1 MRQPLELLIDRY
13 QKNLFAAAFNVC
25 ANAQDAEDVVQDTFL
40 QYYSTNKQFNDEEH
54 IKAWLLRVAINKAKD
69 VTRRSRR
76 KNTVS
81 LEELTTDIPFED
93 PEVETFFDE
102 VMNLPEHYR
111 VAIHLFYY
119 EDMAV
124 KDIANCLQI
133 SEGSVKMRLS
143 RGRDLLKERLTEDDD
158 NDRSGKI
165 QKCG

>member
-1 MRQPLELLIDRY
+1 MRLSLELLIDRY

-40 QYYSTNKQFNDEEH
+40 QYYSANKQFTDEEH

-102 VMNLPEHYR
+102 VMNLPEQYR

-124 KDIANCLQI
+124 KDIAKCLQI

>member
-40 QYYSTNKQFNDEEH
+40 QYYSANKQFTDEEH

-81 LEELTTDIPFED
+81 LEELTTEIPFED
-93 PEVETFFDE
+93 PAVETFFDE
-102 VMNLPEHYR
+102 VMNLPERYR

-124 KDIANCLQI
+124 KDIANCLQL

-158 NDRSGKI
+158 HDRSGKI

>member
-40 QYYSTNKQFNDEEH
+40 QYYSANKQFNDEEH

-69 VTRRSRR
+69 LTRRSRR

>member
-1 MRQPLELLIDRY
+1 MRQSLELLIERY
-13 QKNLFAAAFNVC
+13 QKNLFAAAYNVC

-40 QYYSTNKQFNDEEH
+40 QYYSVNKQFNDEEH

-69 VTRRSRR
+69 VTRRSRW
-76 KNTVS
+76 KSTVS
-81 LEELTTDIPFED
+81 LEDINEDIPFED

-102 VMNLPEHYR
+102 VMKLPEKYR

-124 KDIANCLQI
+124 KDIADCLKI

-143 RGRDLLKERLTEDDD
+143 RARDLLKERLTEDDD
-158 NDRSGKI
+158 HDRSRKI
-165 QKCG
+165 QACG

>member
-1 MRQPLELLIDRY
+1 MTQEIRISNLIIR
-13 QKNLFAAAFNVC
+13 KFW
-25 ANAQDAEDVVQDTFL
+25 DV
-40 QYYSTNKQFNDEEH
+40 FNDEEH

-69 VTRRSRR
+69 AARRYRW

-81 LEELTTDIPFED
+81 LEDLTEEIPFED
-93 PEVETFFDE
+93 PETESFFDE
-102 VMNLPEHYR
+102 VMRLPEKYR

-124 KDIANCLQI
+124 KDIAQCLRI

>member
-1 MRQPLELLIDRY
+1 MRQSLELLIDRY

-25 ANAQDAEDVVQDTFL
+25 ANAQDAEDAVQDTFL

-69 VTRRSRR
+69 AARRYRW

-81 LEELTTDIPFED
+81 LEELTEEIPFEA
-93 PEVETFFDE
+93 PEVESFFDE
-102 VMNLPEHYR
+102 VMRLPEKYR

-124 KDIANCLQI
+124 KDIAQCLRI

>member
-1 MRQPLELLIDRY
+1 MRQPLELLIERY
-13 QKNLFAAAFNVC
+13 QKNLFAAAYNVC

-40 QYYSTNKQFNDEEH
+40 QYYSVNKQFNDEEH

-69 VTRRSRR
+69 VTRRFRW

-81 LEELTTDIPFED
+81 LEDLGEDIPFED
-93 PEVETFFDE
+93 PEVESFFDE
-102 VMNLPEHYR
+102 VMKLPEKYR

-124 KDIANCLQI
+124 RDIADCLKI

-158 NDRSGKI
+158 DDRSGKI
-165 QKCG
+165 QMCG

>member
-40 QYYSTNKQFNDEEH
+40 QYYSANKQFNDEEH

>member
-1 MRQPLELLIDRY
+1 MRLPLELLIDRY
-13 QKNLFAAAFNVC
+13 QKNLFAAAYNVC

-40 QYYSTNKQFNDEEH
+40 QYYCTNKQFNDEEH

-69 VTRRSRR
+69 AARRFRW

-81 LEELTTDIPFED
+81 LEDLNEDIPFED
-93 PEVETFFDE
+93 PEVETLFVE
-102 VMNLPEHYR
+102 VMRLPEKYR

-124 KDIANCLQI
+124 KDIAECLQI

-143 RGRDLLKERLTEDDD
+143 RGRDLLKQKLTEDED

>member
-1 MRQPLELLIDRY
+1 MRQSLELLIDRY

-25 ANAQDAEDVVQDTFL
+25 ANAQDAEDAVQDTFL

-69 VTRRSRR
+69 AARRYRW

-81 LEELTTDIPFED
+81 LEELTEEIPFED
-93 PEVETFFDE
+93 PEAESFFDE
-102 VMNLPEHYR
+102 VMRLPEKYR

-124 KDIANCLQI
+124 KDIAQCLRI

>member
-25 ANAQDAEDVVQDTFL
+25 ANAQDAEDAVQDTFL

-102 VMNLPEHYR
+102 VMNLSEKYR

>member
-13 QKNLFAAAFNVC
+13 QKNLFAAAYNVC

-40 QYYSTNKQFNDEEH
+40 QYYSINKQFNDEEH

-69 VTRRSRR
+69 VTRRSRW
-76 KNTVS
+76 KSTVP
-81 LEELTTDIPFED
+81 LEDLKEDIPFED
-93 PEVETFFDE
+93 PEIETFFDE
-102 VMNLPEHYR
+102 VMSLPEKYR

-124 KDIANCLQI
+124 KDIADCLKI

-143 RGRDLLKERLTEDDD
+143 RARDLLKERLTEDDD
-158 NDRSGKI
+158 DDRSGKI
-165 QKCG
+165 QMCG

>member
-25 ANAQDAEDVVQDTFL
+25 ANAQDAEEVVQDTFL
-40 QYYSTNKQFNDEEH
+40 QYYSANKQFNDEEH

>member
-40 QYYSTNKQFNDEEH
+40 QYYSANKQFSDEEH

>member
-40 QYYSTNKQFNDEEH
+40 QYYSANKQFSDEEH

-69 VTRRSRR
+69 MTRRSRR

>member
-13 QKNLFAAAFNVC
+13 QKNLFAAAYNVC

-69 VTRRSRR
+69 AARRYRW

-81 LEELTTDIPFED
+81 LEDLTEEIPFED
-93 PEVETFFDE
+93 PETESFFDE
-102 VMNLPEHYR
+102 VMRLPEKYR

-158 NDRSGKI
+158 DDRSGKI

>member
-1 MRQPLELLIDRY
+1 MRQSLELLIERY
-13 QKNLFAAAFNVC
+13 QKNLFAAAYNVC

-40 QYYSTNKQFNDEEH
+40 QYYSANKQFTDEEH

-69 VTRRSRR
+69 VTRRFRR

-81 LEELTTDIPFED
+81 LEELCEDIPFED

-102 VMNLPEHYR
+102 VMNLPEKYR

-124 KDIANCLQI
+124 REIADCLNI

-158 NDRSGKI
+158 NDRARKI
-165 QKCG
+165 QACG

>member
-1 MRQPLELLIDRY
+1 MRQSLELLIERY
-13 QKNLFAAAFNVC
+13 QKNLFAAAYNVC
-25 ANAQDAEDVVQDTFL
+25 ANAQDAEDVVQDTFI

-69 VTRRSRR
+69 VTRRFRW

-81 LEELTTDIPFED
+81 LEDLSTDIPFED

-102 VMNLPEHYR
+102 VMKLPEKYR

-124 KDIANCLQI
+124 KDIADCLQI

-158 NDRSGKI
+158 NDRSRKI

>member
-1 MRQPLELLIDRY
+1 MRLSLELLIDRY
-13 QKNLFAAAFNVC
+13 QKNLFAAALNVC

-40 QYYSTNKQFNDEEH
+40 QYYSANKQFNDEEH

-81 LEELTTDIPFED
+81 LEDLNEDIPFED

-102 VMNLPEHYR
+102 VMSLPEKYR

-133 SEGSVKMRLS
+133 SEGNVKMRLS

>member
-40 QYYSTNKQFNDEEH
+40 QYYSANKQFNDEEH

-81 LEELTTDIPFED
+81 LEELATDIPFED